1 MSLSLVIISV
11 VQVENNTSKLNSTR
25 HDDIRCVLARSLKSK
40 CSYIA
45 SINIVV
51 DSWKEPITH
60 TQIYIHAIC
69 KCTAHY
75 IF

>member
-11 VQVENNTSKLNSTR
+11 VQVENNTSNSTR
-25 HDDIRCVLARSLKSK
+25 HNDIRCVLARSLKSK

-45 SINIVV
+45 GINIVV

-60 TQIYIHAIC
+60 TQIYIHIHAIC